1 MRVALKNTVVGGD
14 WCFDNLSG
22 RWLLLRL
29 TCQSPK
35 TNMKIKKNKK
45 NPVLFWATLA
55 QTKDTGTPGFR
66 PFTWQVCL
74 QVYILVATQS
84 DHCLTLVILLDH
96 PYFVGV
102 QYHPE
107 YISRP
112 VRPSPP
118 YLGLIL
124 AAIGKLPQFIARG
137 CRLSPR
143 CSISEDEDEDEEE
156 LAKLTKIPEF
166 NL

>member
-1 MRVALKNTVVGGD
+1 MDRGSVFCSSPDKISVTVNKYGRKKLQWVFFAWYSWVQTIYLTHLFASLRFSCD
-14 WCFDNLSG
+14 SVWAMLNSCCF
-22 RWLLLRL
+22 
-29 TCQSPK
+29 
-35 TNMKIKKNKK
+35 
-45 NPVLFWATLA
+45 F
-55 QTKDTGTPGFR
+55 
-66 PFTWQVCL
+66 
-74 QVYILVATQS
+74 
-84 DHCLTLVILLDH
+84 LDH

-143 CSISEDEDEDEEE
+143 CSISEDEDEDDEE
-156 LAKLTKIPEF
+156 LAKLTRIPEF

>member
-1 MRVALKNTVVGGD
+1 MN
-14 WCFDNLSG
+14 FFG
-22 RWLLLRL
+22 RL
-29 TCQSPK
+29 
-35 TNMKIKKNKK
+35 
-45 NPVLFWATLA
+45 WAV
-55 QTKDTGTPGFR
+55 
-66 PFTWQVCL
+66 PFV
-74 QVYILVATQS
+74 S
-84 DHCLTLVILLDH
+84 DH

-124 AAIGKLPQFIARG
+124 AAINKLPQYIARG

-143 CSISEDEDEDEEE
+143 CSISEDEDDEDEE
-156 LAKLTKIPEF
+156 LARLPEF
-166 NL
+166 SL

>member
-1 MRVALKNTVVGGD
+1 MITSLHCDCDSVCPMRNT
-14 WCFDNLSG
+14 CH
-22 RWLLLRL
+22 
-29 TCQSPK
+29 
-35 TNMKIKKNKK
+35 
-45 NPVLFWATLA
+45 LF
-55 QTKDTGTPGFR
+55 
-66 PFTWQVCL
+66 
-74 QVYILVATQS
+74 
-84 DHCLTLVILLDH
+84 LDH

-112 VRPSPP
+112 IRPSPP

-156 LAKLTKIPEF
+156 LVKLTRIPEF

>member
-1 MRVALKNTVVGGD
+1 M
-14 WCFDNLSG
+14 C
-22 RWLLLRL
+22 
-29 TCQSPK
+29 
-35 TNMKIKKNKK
+35 
-45 NPVLFWATLA
+45 VLVFL
-55 QTKDTGTPGFR
+55 G
-66 PFTWQVCL
+66 
-74 QVYILVATQS
+74 
-84 DHCLTLVILLDH
+84 H

-124 AAIGKLPQFIARG
+124 ASIGKLPQFIARG

-143 CSISEDEDEDEEE
+143 CSISDDDDDDDDECEEE
-156 LAKLTKIPEF
+156 LAKLP